1 MTDISVIIG
10 QFFGLFVDRIR
21 DFCSSV
27 TDIHTVEPC
36 ECVQKFRALL
46 IFNVNSVSA
55 LNNIDR
61 NFSVSMV
68 TRVC

>member
-1 MTDISVIIG
+1 MIIG
-10 QFFGLFVDRIR
+10 QFFSLFVDRFR

-27 TDIHTVEPC
+27 TNIHTVEPC
-36 ECVQKFRALL
+36 ECVQNFCALL
-46 IFNVNSVSA
+46 IFNVNSVTA